1 MPTWNRN
8 CFLQRAVESVLDQ
21 TFSDWELIVVDDGSV
36 DESWK
41 TLQKLRDPRVHYVY
55 QKHGG
60 VSLARNTGIR
70 LSNSPWIC
78 FLDSDD
84 YWKPL
89 KLQRQIEAL
98 ENFSGY
104 HITYTNEIWIR
115 HGKHANPKKIHQK
128 YGGWIYHRCLPLCI
142 VSPSS
147 ILVHRT
153 VLEESGLFDESFPVC
168 EDYELWL
175 RIFCRWPVLFLK
187 EPLIVKIGG
196 HSDQLSRKIW
206 GMDRYRL
213 QALQKILTSG
223 DLTPIQEFWTGCEIV
238 KKASI
243 LATGF
248 SKHHKFL
255 EAEKYKKIKKELQK
269 ELQRSPFRN
278 STKAI
283 CATYRPS

>member
-128 YGGWIYHRCLPLCI
+128 YGGWI
-142 VSPSS
+142 
-147 ILVHRT
+147 
-153 VLEESGLFDESFPVC
+153 
-168 EDYELWL
+168 
-175 RIFCRWPVLFLK
+175 
-187 EPLIVKIGG
+187 
-196 HSDQLSRKIW
+196 
-206 GMDRYRL
+206 
-213 QALQKILTSG
+213 
-223 DLTPIQEFWTGCEIV
+223 
-238 KKASI
+238 
-243 LATGF
+243 
-248 SKHHKFL
+248 
-255 EAEKYKKIKKELQK
+255 
-269 ELQRSPFRN
+269 
-278 STKAI
+278 
-283 CATYRPS
+283 